1 MTRAALAEERRDEI
15 DEWWE
20 GGFLGAVAMASA
32 HEERVRFAF
41 HEDCRHA
48 ATRNSIGSS
57 TLDRGSSVSWGATE
71 ASASLWATSS
81 LWHRLRRQSHENRRP
96 KGGLR

>member
-57 TLDRGSSVSWGATE
+57 TLDR
-71 ASASLWATSS
+71 
-81 LWHRLRRQSHENRRP
+81 N
-96 KGGLR
+96 

>member
-20 GGFLGAVAMASA
+20 GGFLGAVPMASA

-41 HEDCRHA
+41 HEDCRRA
-48 ATRNSIGSS
+48 ARGIRLVHRRS
-57 TLDRGSSVSWGATE
+57 TAAHL
-71 ASASLWATSS
+71 
-81 LWHRLRRQSHENRRP
+81 
-96 KGGLR
+96 